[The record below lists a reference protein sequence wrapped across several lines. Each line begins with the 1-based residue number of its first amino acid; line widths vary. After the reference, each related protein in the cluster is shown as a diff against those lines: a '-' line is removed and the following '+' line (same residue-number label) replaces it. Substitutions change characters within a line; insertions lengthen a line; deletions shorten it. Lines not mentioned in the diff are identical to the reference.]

1 VSSFVLKLINL
12 NSKVMKGTTI
22 LLIALLCF
30 SISAMSQV
38 AINTDGS
45 NPDNSAMLDVKSS
58 DKGLL
63 IPRLTTT
70 SRTAL
75 ESTATGGLMVYDT
88 DLDKFF
94 IFEGTS
100 WHEVSAGNVWTHDTG
115 KTYLS
120 NNSDDVGVGTSSP
133 KRKLQIVG
141 SDTLGSVLISPNISS
156 LYSNKNSELL
166 FGEDRDYYSGMSIF
180 YNGSDNKMYYYGKS
194 GFNDY
199 GPLLTINRN
208 GSGIG
213 INTDTP
219 LKNFHVNGGNSLVS
233 LLLTPSSLASGKDSE
248 ILFAEEKNYN
258 YGMSIIYDGGD
269 NRMYFLGKN
278 GTNTYGPNLTIEREG
293 NVGIGT
299 DNPTELFEVVSTGDN
314 RTAYFLGE
322 GRGESDATIF
332 SKNQSTLGGLACYF
346 ESNGEQTT
354 VITRQNGTGA
364 ITKFLG
370 PGDDNEEIKI
380 INDGTIELFNANHYR
395 TISIAPA
402 ENNVADAGQITLY
415 SANGATATIEI
426 DGSYNSK
433 GRITTNELQITGGS
447 DLSEFFNLSD
457 YEAIEK
463 GMVVS
468 IDENNPGHLKIC
480 HTAYDKKVAGI
491 VSGANN
497 IDPGLI
503 MSQKGTIADGEHLI
517 ALSGRVYCKTDA
529 TKSPVEIGDMLTTSD
544 IPGFAMKAT
553 DKEKASGAIIGK
565 AMTSLKS
572 GKGLVL
578 VLVSLQ

>member
-1 VSSFVLKLINL
+1 
-12 NSKVMKGTTI
+12 MKGSTI
-22 LLIALLCF
+22 LLIALLSF
-30 SISAMSQV
+30 SLSAMAQV
-38 AINTDGS
+38 AINIDGS
-45 NPDNSAMLDVKSS
+45 APDNSAMLDVKST

-70 SRTAL
+70 NRVAL
-75 ESTATGGLMVYDT
+75 EANATGGLMVYDT

-100 WHEVSAGNVWTHDTG
+100 WHEVSAGNVWAHNTD

-120 NNSDDVGVGTSSP
+120 NIGDDVGIGTSSP
-133 KRKLQIVG
+133 IKKLHIVG
-141 SDTLGSVLISPNISS
+141 SDTLGSILISPNISS
-156 LYSNKNSELL
+156 VYSNKSSELL
-166 FGEDRDYYSGMSIF
+166 FGEDRDYYNGMSIF
-180 YNGSDNKMYYYGKS
+180 YNGPDNRMYFYGKS
-194 GFNDY
+194 GWNNY
-199 GPLLTINRN
+199 GPLLTINRD

-219 LKNFHVNGGNSLVS
+219 LRDFHVNGSNSLVS
-233 LLLTPSSLASGKDSE
+233 LLLTPSSLASGNNSE
-248 ILFAEEKNYN
+248 ILFAEEKNYK
-258 YGMSIIYDGGD
+258 YGMSIIYNGTD
-269 NRMYFLGKN
+269 NRMYFYGKN
-278 GTNTYGPNLTIEREG
+278 NNTTYGPNLTIEREG

-299 DNPTELFEVVSTGDN
+299 ENPTELFEVVSSGDN
-314 RTAYFLGE
+314 RTVSFLGE
-322 GRGESDATIF
+322 GRGESDATVYA
-332 SKNQSTLGGLACYF
+332 KNQNASGGLACYF

-370 PGDDNEEIKI
+370 PGDDLDEVRIN
-380 INDGTIELFNANHYR
+380 NDGTINLYNSDHHR
-395 TISIAPA
+395 TISIDPA
-402 ENNVADAGQITLY
+402 ESNASDAGQITLY
-415 SANGATATIEI
+415 SADGTTPTIEI
-426 DGSYNSK
+426 DGAYLGY

-457 YEAIEK
+457 YDLIEK

-468 IDENNPGHLKIC
+468 IDENNPGHLKIS
-480 HTAYDKKVAGI
+480 HQAYDKKVAGI
-491 VSGANN
+491 VSGAKN
-497 IDPGLI
+497 IKPGLI

-544 IPGFAMKAT
+544 LPGFAMKAT

>member
-1 VSSFVLKLINL
+1 
-12 NSKVMKGTTI
+12 MKGSTI
-22 LLIALLCF
+22 LLIALLSF
-30 SISAMSQV
+30 SLSAMAQV

-45 NPDNSAMLDVKSS
+45 APDNSAMLDVKST

-70 SRTAL
+70 NRVAL
-75 ESTATGGLMVYDT
+75 EANATGGLMVYDT

-100 WHEVSAGNVWTHDTG
+100 WHEVSAGNVWAHNTD

-120 NNSDDVGVGTSSP
+120 NIGDDVGIGTSSP
-133 KRKLQIVG
+133 IKKLHIVG
-141 SDTLGSVLISPNISS
+141 SDTLGSILISPNISS
-156 LYSNKNSELL
+156 VYSNKSSELL
-166 FGEDRDYYSGMSIF
+166 FGEDRDYYNGMSIF
-180 YNGSDNKMYYYGKS
+180 YNGPDNRMYFYGKS
-194 GFNDY
+194 GWNNY
-199 GPLLTINRN
+199 GPLLTINRD

-219 LKNFHVNGGNSLVS
+219 LRDFHVNGSNSLVS
-233 LLLTPSSLASGKDSE
+233 LLLTPSSLASGNNSE
-248 ILFAEEKNYN
+248 ILFAEEKNYK
-258 YGMSIIYDGGD
+258 YGMSIIYNGTD
-269 NRMYFLGKN
+269 NRMYFYGKN
-278 GTNTYGPNLTIEREG
+278 NNTTYGPNLTIEREG

-299 DNPTELFEVVSTGDN
+299 ENPTELFEVVSSGDN
-314 RTAYFLGE
+314 RTVSFLGE
-322 GRGESDATIF
+322 GRGESDATVYA
-332 SKNQSTLGGLACYF
+332 KNQNTSGGLACYF

-370 PGDDNEEIKI
+370 PGDDLDEVRIN
-380 INDGTIELFNANHYR
+380 NDGTINLYNSDHHR
-395 TISIAPA
+395 TISIDPA
-402 ENNVADAGQITLY
+402 ESNASDAGQITLY
-415 SANGATATIEI
+415 SADGTTPTIEI
-426 DGSYNSK
+426 DGAYLGY

-457 YEAIEK
+457 YDLIEK

-468 IDENNPGHLKIC
+468 IDENNPGHLKIS
-480 HTAYDKKVAGI
+480 HQAYDKKVAGI
-491 VSGANN
+491 VSGAKN
-497 IDPGLI
+497 IKPGLI

-544 IPGFAMKAT
+544 LPGFAMKAT